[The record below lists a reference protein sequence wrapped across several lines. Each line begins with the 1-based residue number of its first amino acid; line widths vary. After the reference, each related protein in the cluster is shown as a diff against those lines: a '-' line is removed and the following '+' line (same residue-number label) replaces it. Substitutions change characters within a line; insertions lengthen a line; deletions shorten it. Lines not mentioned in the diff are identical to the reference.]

1 MTSIKSWLV
10 KHKWL
15 AVGGLLVI
23 IVASYAV
30 LSNSS
35 RGNFLDERVV
45 YIRGIDREGLT
56 YYATVDDVRASL
68 DTNRSG
74 QTNTRDF
81 SSIQKILLASDAKV
95 ELIGQPVGTSVATL
109 KSLIINQPAYTGKVF
124 TAVIKGGQIIS
135 LKEEDLEQ

>member
-124 TAVIKGGQIIS
+124 TAVI
-135 LKEEDLEQ
+135 